1 MKAVSMMSIWVGGT
15 FVNRDKKGDPGDRAP
30 VTVVPP
36 DTQRKALD
44 FVMQQAF
51 VDESFGLKPEVI
63 QKMSLDRWMDGG
75 FRADGEAAWP
85 IHDRILSM
93 QASTLTMLMNPTTL
107 RRVYDNEVRTPADQD
122 AVTLPEMLEKI
133 STKIWSEL
141 DGKFEGE
148 ANERKPR
155 ISSLRR
161 NLQREHIE
169 RLIDLTIPAATPTSA
184 SKVICNLS
192 LMQLRQLKSKID
204 AALGN
209 PQGMDKYTVAHLT
222 EIQQRLTKALDA
234 NYIYNVAAPG
244 VGGGRGPIIIGA
256 QESNSNSDVNE

>member
-1 MKAVSMMSIWVGGT
+1 MMAGWVGGT
-15 FVNRDKKGDPGDRAP
+15 FVNRDKKGDPGDRNP

-36 DTQRKALD
+36 EMQRKALD
-44 FVMQQAF
+44 FIMQQAF

-85 IHDRILSM
+85 IHDRILSI

-107 RRVYDNEVRTPADQD
+107 RRIYDNEVRTPADQD
-122 AVTLPEMLEKI
+122 AVTLPEILDKV
-133 STKIWSEL
+133 SSKVWSEL

-161 NLQREHIE
+161 NLQREHVE
-169 RLIDLTIPAATPTSA
+169 RLIDLSIPSATPTSA
-184 SKVICNLS
+184 SKVICTLS
-192 LMQLRQLKSKID
+192 LMQLRQLKGKVD
-204 AALGN
+204 GALSN

-234 NYIYNVAAPG
+234 NYIYNVPAPAM
-244 VGGGRGPIIIGA
+244 GGGRPPIILGA
-256 QESNSNSDVNE
+256 EPTSSTPASSESP